1 MGKKRFRV
9 EQIIR
14 MLSEVE
20 RVGRLAATVFSGYGA
35 EKVLR
40 CRLSSLSV
48 NGCGLMVGLV

>member
-20 RVGRLAATVFSGYGA
+20 RVGRLAATVLSGYA
-35 EKVLR
+35 VEKVLR
-40 CRLSSLSV
+40 YRLSSAS
-48 NGCGLMVGLV
+48 GCGLMMGLV